1 MGNCGTKNKIMN
13 DNNKLNPPINNKKI
27 NEFAQVKKN
36 NDFFYNYKNKNK
48 IFLTNQNFDLNINQ
62 KGDINNYIDVKQFEE
77 FQ

>member
-1 MGNCGTKNKIMN
+1 MGNCGTKNKIKN
-13 DNNKLNPPINNKKI
+13 ENNKLNPPINNKKK

-36 NDFFYNYKNKNK
+36 NDFSYNYKKKNK
-48 IFLTNQNFDLNINQ
+48 ISSTNQNFDLNINQ